1 MKQIGSLFPLGGPVP
16 PDLVIGREGV
26 IADVEQRMRE
36 GLSTMLVGP
45 RRIGKTTVCE
55 AVCANLA
62 NDHIVV
68 RVEVPERAE
77 PRELLQLIIDRCAT
91 LSLID
96 DVKRAAGVVKPL
108 IERLLGHENIPL
120 DLSGLINAPAS
131 ELPVREVLRLPLEL
145 ARERRH
151 RGVLFLD
158 ELQRVMGYDGGK
170 ELLQDLVDLY
180 GGAKEVAVL
189 VDGSEER
196 TFDGMLGEP
205 VHFGKLVDRL
215 RLEDSIPRPVWR
227 EPLRNRFEQA
237 GLVLPDEQLE
247 ALLTWGCEEPY
258 RTMAAS
264 RYTALTARKIGSD
277 TVAAFDVQ
285 MGCDEAERH
294 LEDDGA

>member
-62 NDHIVV
+62 DDHIVV

-145 ARERRH
+145 AR
-151 RGVLFLD
+151 
-158 ELQRVMGYDGGK
+158 DGANHCG
-170 ELLQDLVDLY
+170 
-180 GGAKEVAVL
+180 
-189 VDGSEER
+189 
-196 TFDGMLGEP
+196 T
-205 VHFGKLVDRL
+205 
-215 RLEDSIPRPVWR
+215 
-227 EPLRNRFEQA
+227 
-237 GLVLPDEQLE
+237 
-247 ALLTWGCEEPY
+247 
-258 RTMAAS
+258 AS
-264 RYTALTARKIGSD
+264 RRLGWSCPTSTWRLCSPEAWRSPTARWRR
-277 TVAAFDVQ
+277 AATP
-285 MGCDEAERH
+285 R
-294 LEDDGA
+294 